1 MRVLLTGASG
11 FVGSHVLD
19 LLVARDDSVRVLALP
34 ETLDQVRHYDNVS
47 LFPGSLA
54 DRDLITKA
62 VRGVQVVYHLAGLRP
77 GPPPSEINSVNVR
90 GTENIL
96 RACVIGRTG
105 RLVFSSSTS
114 VYDESSWPFGGPIT
128 EDTPRRTN
136 SNGPLGHYAQ
146 SKIEAENLIRRFQ
159 RRHGLEYVILRAPLV
174 YGSARFD
181 KLVLMELID
190 RPWLALTPRAQFAH
204 MQWVHVRDMAKATV
218 LAGTRPKAANNTF
231 NVAGGELF
239 SLRDLSTLVWS
250 TMSNGQRAR
259 FFKYRPPLPVNR
271 TLKYDLSRARNTLE
285 YTPQVSLAEG
295 LDELLH
301 KIGLRSDSE
310 GWRS

>member
-34 ETLDQVRHYDNVS
+34 ETLDQVRH
-47 LFPGSLA
+47 
-54 DRDLITKA
+54 
-62 VRGVQVVYHLAGLRP
+62 
-77 GPPPSEINSVNVR
+77 SVNVR

-218 LAGTRPKAANNTF
+218 LAG
-231 NVAGGELF
+231 
-239 SLRDLSTLVWS
+239 
-250 TMSNGQRAR
+250 
-259 FFKYRPPLPVNR
+259 
-271 TLKYDLSRARNTLE
+271 
-285 YTPQVSLAEG
+285 
-295 LDELLH
+295 
-301 KIGLRSDSE
+301 
-310 GWRS
+310 